1 MKIAENCI
9 VSIHY
14 RLTDDEGE
22 ELDSSSDGDP
32 LVYLHGADN
41 IIPGLEDALE
51 GRGAGDQLEVVVQPE
66 DAYGPVDPELVQA
79 VPRSSFKGVDKL
91 EPGMQF
97 QMKDPE
103 GQVQVVTVQEVK
115 GQEVTIDANHPLAG
129 QVLHFAITVEAVRA
143 ATAEEIDH
151 GHVHDGHGHGHGHD
165 H

>member
-151 GHVHDGHGHGHGHD
+151 GHVHDGHGHNH
-165 H
+165 

>member
-1 MKIAENCI
+1 MKIAENCV

-22 ELDSSSDGDP
+22 ELDSSAGGDP
-32 LVYLHGADN
+32 LIYLHGGDN
-41 IIPGLEDALE
+41 IIPGLEGALE
-51 GRGAGDQLEVVVQPE
+51 GRGVGDQLDVTVQPE

-79 VPRSSFKGVDKL
+79 VPRGTFKGVDKL

-97 QMKDPE
+97 QMKSPE
-103 GQVQVVTVQEVK
+103 GHVQMVTVQEVK

-129 QVLHFAITVEAVRA
+129 QVLHFSITVEAVRA

-151 GHVHDGHGHGHGHD
+151 GHVHDGHGHHH
-165 H
+165 

>member
-51 GRGAGDQLEVVVQPE
+51 GRQAGDQLDVVVQPE

-129 QVLHFAITVEAVRA
+129 QVLHFAVTVEAVRA

-151 GHVHDGHGHGHGHD
+151 GHVHDGHGHGHD